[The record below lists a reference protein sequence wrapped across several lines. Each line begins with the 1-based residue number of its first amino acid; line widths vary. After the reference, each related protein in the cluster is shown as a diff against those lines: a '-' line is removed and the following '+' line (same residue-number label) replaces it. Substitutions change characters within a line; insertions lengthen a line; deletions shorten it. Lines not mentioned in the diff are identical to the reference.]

1 MIELRARSATPRY
14 AFVGLHGAFLDA
26 RSLLEIGTILAAEG
40 DGLLIDLAGHG
51 EALEVAATGLS
62 FEPESLGAELL
73 ARPGVI
79 SWLQALP
86 PHLPLV
92 LLGHSLGALTA
103 IWLAGQGPLKGRVAR
118 LILLEPLLAIDLSVP
133 GHGEFLFSLGAA
145 LGLQGYPRRSI
156 LETAEDCMVERLVR
170 YVVDGLFRAPL
181 VGEAERPYRSWLREL
196 AAVIPCDVVCGVR
209 HHVVKEGDGRL
220 ADIGTL
226 VGPGHLPL
234 DRPLLRLHPVADAGH
249 RLDTSAA
256 TRRLIAQLVP
266 DLGNPVPAKP
276 AP

>member
-1 MIELRARSATPRY
+1 MIELRARSGPPRY

-40 DGLLIDLAGHG
+40 DGVLLDLAGHG

-62 FEPESLGAELL
+62 FEPESLGGELL
-73 ARPGVI
+73 ARPELTA
-79 SWLQALP
+79 WLQALP
-86 PHLPLV
+86 PDLPLL

-103 IWLAGQGPLKGRVAR
+103 IWLAGQGPLKGRVSR
-118 LILLEPLLAIDLSVP
+118 LILLEPLLAVDLSVP
-133 GHGEFLFSLGAA
+133 GHGEFLFGLGGE
-145 LGLQGYPRRSI
+145 LGLRGFPRRTT
-156 LETAEDCMVERLVR
+156 LETADDCMVDHLVK
-170 YVVDGLFRAPL
+170 YLVDDLFRSPL
-181 VGEAERPYRSWLREL
+181 VGKPERPYRSWLREL
-196 AAVIPCDVVCGVR
+196 AEAIPCDVVCGVR
-209 HHVVKEGDGRL
+209 HHVVRQGDGTL
-220 ADIGTL
+220 LDIGTL

-256 TRRLIAQLVP
+256 TRRVIAELVP
-266 DLGNPVPAKP
+266 QLGSPSPAQP

>member
-1 MIELRARSATPRY
+1 MIELTARSGSPHY

-40 DGLLIDLAGHG
+40 DGVLLDLAGHG

-62 FEPESLGAELL
+62 FEPESLGSELL
-73 ARPGVI
+73 ARPELI
-79 SWLQALP
+79 AWLQALP
-86 PHLPLV
+86 PDLPLV
-92 LLGHSLGALTA
+92 LLGHSLGALIA

-133 GHGEFLFSLGAA
+133 GQGEFLFGLGVELA
-145 LGLQGYPRRSI
+145 QRGYPGRSI
-156 LETAEDCMVERLVR
+156 LETAEDWMVNRLVTFF
-170 YVVDGLFRAPL
+170 VDGLFRLPL
-181 VGEAERPYRSWLREL
+181 LGEPPPYRRWIREL
-196 AAVIPCDVVCGVR
+196 LKTTPCDVVCGLR
-209 HHVVKEGDGRL
+209 HHVVPSTERTL
-220 ADIGTL
+220 LDIGTL

-234 DRPLLRLHPVADAGH
+234 DRPLLRLHAVADAGH

-256 TRRLIAQLVP
+256 TRRLIAELLP
-266 DLGNPVPAKP
+266 ELGRPIPAQP